1 MAKLR
6 LFANLRE
13 IAGETQIEIDAAT
26 VGAVVETAIER
37 FGKEFERGV
46 ETARVWVNGDP
57 AAADAPVGA
66 SDEVVL
72 LPPVSGG
79 AQPAQ
84 AVAAADFVVFL
95 PLAIA
100 IVAFVA
106 NLQGQA
112 VWGAF
117 LVLAVAI
124 WAGDL
129 SGVFTARGR
138 DMPVL
143 PIVVT
148 CTLGV
153 IAAHTMGSSGYGVT
167 VGVAV
172 LVALGWAVAFVSY
185 RYIETYSPMLLTSLI
200 AGLAAA
206 SLTLSRSAFS
216 PSDRAVDVFLVAT
229 FAALALGAVAIRM
242 QHIPLL
248 DPFSVIALA
257 AVITSVA
264 AAALWDL
271 DLVGYLLVGLGVAV
285 SLVAGRGLSS
295 MLRLGRVSLTEIP
308 PGAVSSLDSVL
319 LAAAIYYPL
328 IRIIL

>member
-13 IAGETQIEIDAAT
+13 IAGETQVEIDADT
-26 VGAVVETAIER
+26 VGAVVDTAIKR
-37 FGKEFERGV
+37 FGTEFERGV
-46 ETARVWVNGDP
+46 ESARVWVNGDP
-57 AAADAPVGA
+57 ASADAFVGV

-84 AVAAADFVVFL
+84 AVAAADFVGFL
-95 PLAIA
+95 PLVFAIL
-100 IVAFVA
+100 AFVA

-112 VWGAF
+112 FWGAF
-117 LVLAVAI
+117 LVLGLAI
-124 WAGDL
+124 WAADL
-129 SGVFTARGR
+129 SVMFAARGR
-138 DMPVL
+138 DMPAL

-148 CTLGV
+148 GTIGV
-153 IAAHTMGSSGYGVT
+153 IAAHTMGSAGYGVS
-167 VGVAV
+167 VGIAV

-185 RYIETYSPMLLTSLI
+185 RHIETYSPMLLTSLI

-216 PSDRAVDVFLVAT
+216 PSDRAVDVFMVAT
-229 FAALALGAVAIRM
+229 FAGLALGAVAIRM
-242 QHIPLL
+242 QHLPLL
-248 DPFSVIALA
+248 DPFSVTALA
-257 AVITSVA
+257 AVLASVA

-271 DLVGYLLVGLGVAV
+271 DVVGYLLVGLGVAV

-308 PGAVSSLDSVL
+308 PGAVASFDSVL

>member
-13 IAGETQIEIDAAT
+13 IAGETQVEIDADT
-26 VGAVVETAIER
+26 VGAVVDTAIKR
-37 FGKEFERGV
+37 FGPEFERGV
-46 ETARVWVNGDP
+46 ESARVWVNGDLAP
-57 AAADAPVGA
+57 ADAPVGV

-84 AVAAADFVVFL
+84 AVAAADFVGFL
-95 PLAIA
+95 PLAFA
-100 IVAFVA
+100 ILAFVA

-112 VWGAF
+112 IWGAF

-124 WAGDL
+124 WAADL
-129 SGVFTARGR
+129 SGVFAARGR
-138 DMPVL
+138 DMPAL
-143 PIVVT
+143 PTIVTGTV
-148 CTLGV
+148 GV
-153 IAAHTMGSSGYGVT
+153 IAAHTMGSAGYGVS

-172 LVALGWAVAFVSY
+172 LVALGWAVAFASY
-185 RYIETYSPMLLTSLI
+185 RQIETYSPMLLTSLI
-200 AGLAAA
+200 AGLATA

-216 PSDRAVDVFLVAT
+216 PSDRAVDVFVVAT
-229 FAALALGAVAIRM
+229 FAGLALGAVAIRM
-242 QHIPLL
+242 QHLPLL
-248 DPFSVIALA
+248 DPFSVTALA
-257 AVITSVA
+257 AVLASVA

-308 PGAVSSLDSVL
+308 PGALASFDSVL